1 VQRDRLAADGEQLL
15 ASDTLRIER
24 RGGEFVLAD
33 TGETL
38 LDLRA
43 LGATTRV
50 AVFSSQL
57 DASLPDALGVDAAAL
72 GEFRARQPV
81 SVIHAQAGTRR
92 WFEPRWGLVREE
104 VTTTRGL
111 VVRDLVFA
119 R

>member
-1 VQRDRLAADGEQLL
+1 
-15 ASDTLRIER
+15 
-24 RGGEFVLAD
+24 
-33 TGETL
+33 
-38 LDLRA
+38 
-43 LGATTRV
+43 
-50 AVFSSQL
+50 
-57 DASLPDALGVDAAAL
+57 
-72 GEFRARQPV
+72 V